1 MKTVVRISGILI
13 THDGLLLVKCD
24 GVHDYILN
32 PILRNHIVPELKRQ
46 QRL

>member
-13 THDGLLLVKCD
+13 TRDGLLLVKCD
-24 GVHDYILN
+24 RVHGYILN
-32 PILRNHIVPELKRQ
+32 PILWSHIVPELKRQ